1 MLGVAQLAAELF
13 DAESV
18 KLVELF
24 VVATIMWRRNRT
36 TPFDWI
42 IKSLLNLL
50 RNNQVVAK
58 PTPVIPPALLA
69 PKITKVLV
77 VLAD

>member
-1 MLGVAQLAAELF
+1 MLGVAQLATELF
-13 DAESV
+13 DTESV

-24 VVATIMWRRNRT
+24 VVFTIMWRRNRT
-36 TPFDWI
+36 TSFDWI
-42 IKSLLNLL
+42 IKSLLDLL

-58 PTPVIPPALLA
+58 PAPVILPALLA
-69 PKITKVLV
+69 PQLTKVLV